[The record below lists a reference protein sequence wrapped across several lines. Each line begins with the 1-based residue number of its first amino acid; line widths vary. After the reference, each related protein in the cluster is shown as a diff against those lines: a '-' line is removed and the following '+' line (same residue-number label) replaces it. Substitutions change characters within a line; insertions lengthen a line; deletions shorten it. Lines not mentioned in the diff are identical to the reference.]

1 MLLVRASLQCLLLLL
16 LQLITSAFLLS
27 PSVKAYGLSWPRSP
41 ERSSATLRM
50 ALEPRPG
57 EPQDP
62 HSISARLWQACKEDA
77 LNSLYHPF
85 VLQLATGALPKEAFQ
100 AYITQDAF
108 FLQAFARAY
117 GHALTKAPDMEGL
130 RAFHGLIGS
139 VLEEL
144 TLHEAFAEEWGV
156 NLAEAIDREGPLPA
170 TRAYTSFL
178 LQIGGDSRSTC
189 ADVLAAMAPCMRL
202 YAFLGTTLAAA
213 FPAPVTAEHSTEPA
227 SECSAAERA
236 SESAAAADG
245 DTPYRAWIAAYSSP
259 EFGAAAATVERLLD
273 KYAAAPG
280 GVGRYY
286 ALLAHYRT
294 AMALEYAFFDAS
306 GLEAGLKGDPAAL
319 ERARAAAG
327 VAAGPRGM
335 TGKSPLELALA
346 YKSTKKAGS
355 GSAST

>member
-1 MLLVRASLQCLLLLL
+1 MPLLHL
-16 LQLITSAFLLS
+16 
-27 PSVKAYGLSWPRSP
+27 K
-41 ERSSATLRM
+41 
-50 ALEPRPG
+50 
-57 EPQDP
+57 EPQY
-62 HSISARLWQACKEDA
+62 SNSVSARLWRACKEEA

-100 AYITQDAF
+100 IYITQDAIY
-108 FLQAFARAY
+108 LQARLRRESAFARAY
-117 GHALTKAPDMEGL
+117 GHALTKAPDAEGM
-130 RAFHGLIGS
+130 RAFHKLMGS
-139 VLEEL
+139 ALEEL
-144 TLHEAFAEEWGV
+144 TLHEAFAEKWGV
-156 NLAEAIDREGPLPA
+156 NLAEAIDRDGPLPA

-213 FPAPVTAEHSTEPA
+213 
-227 SECSAAERA
+227 
-236 SESAAAADG
+236 AAAANS

-273 KYAAAPG
+273 KYAAAAG
-280 GVGRYY
+280 GLGRYD

-319 ERARAAAG
+319 E
-327 VAAGPRGM
+327 VRGD
-335 TGKSPLELALA
+335 
-346 YKSTKKAGS
+346 
-355 GSAST
+355 

>member
-1 MLLVRASLQCLLLLL
+1 
-16 LQLITSAFLLS
+16 
-27 PSVKAYGLSWPRSP
+27 
-41 ERSSATLRM
+41 
-50 ALEPRPG
+50 
-57 EPQDP
+57 
-62 HSISARLWQACKEDA
+62 
-77 LNSLYHPF
+77 
-85 VLQLATGALPKEAFQ
+85 
-100 AYITQDAF
+100 
-108 FLQAFARAY
+108 
-117 GHALTKAPDMEGL
+117 MEGL

-156 NLAEAIDREGPLPA
+156 NLAEAIDRDGPLPA

-213 FPAPVTAEHSTEPA
+213 FPAPITTEHSSEPA
-227 SECSAAERA
+227 SERFAAERA
-236 SESAAAADG
+236 SESASAADG

-273 KYAAAPG
+273 KYAAAAG
-280 GVGRYY
+280 EGMGRYD

-306 GLEAGLKGDPAAL
+306 GLEAGLKGDPVAL
-319 ERARAAAG
+319 EVREG
-327 VAAGPRGM
+327 
-335 TGKSPLELALA
+335 
-346 YKSTKKAGS
+346 
-355 GSAST
+355 